1 MLWLLFA
8 CTNDKDSGAEV
19 EGIVDSATPTEA
31 VERPA
36 VSLDD
41 MMGHLTNFDTIAQDN
56 SNNRALGT
64 VGGQQTQNYLKQTLE
79 DLGYR
84 VWAEPFT
91 LTFFRNN
98 ADPILQ
104 YDDQDFSAA
113 TFVYSAAGDVTAQY
127 TSVDVQIPP
136 GSSANSSTSGCEP
149 EDFADFPVGNIAV
162 VQRGTCTFGV
172 KVSNAAAAGASGV
185 VIFNEGQSGR
195 TGVVEGM
202 LEETGSTIPVIGVS
216 FATGEKL
223 VLEQGEAKEIRLV
236 VDAEFTPVD
245 TENIFAELPN
255 AENGENVEHEQFVL
269 VGAHMDSVVA
279 GPGIND
285 NGSGSAMLLSMA
297 KWLVENP
304 QDSRTGVRFAW
315 WSAEELGLLGSQEYV
330 DTSEDL
336 GQIAYYLNF
345 DMVSS
350 PNYVRF
356 IYDGDGDQYGLQG
369 PAGSGEVEA
378 AFEEHF
384 NAVGLQY
391 TGTPFDGRS
400 DYGPFIQ
407 AGIPS
412 GGLFTGAEAIMTED
426 QARDYGGRSG
436 LAYDACYHQ
445 ACDTLE
451 NVNQKALQEMADA
464 ALNVT
469 LALTESRERR
479 PARLVMSPVQLDY
492 KGEWLLR

>member
-1 MLWLLFA
+1 MLWLLLA
-8 CTNDKDSGAEV
+8 CISDKDSG
-19 EGIVDSATPTEA
+19 TA
-31 VERPA
+31 VEDVADSGSSSQTIDRPT
-36 VSLDD
+36 VPLSD
-41 MMGHLTNFDTIAQDN
+41 MMAHLTNLDTIAQDN

-64 VGGQQTQNYLKQTLE
+64 EGAEQTQAYLKQTLE

-84 VWAEPFT
+84 VWTEPFT

-98 ADPILQ
+98 ADPIVQ
-104 YDDQDFSAA
+104 YEEQDFSAA

-136 GSSANSSTSGCEP
+136 GSAANSSTSGCET
-149 EDFADFPVGNIAV
+149 EDFAEFPSGHIAV
-162 VQRGTCTFGV
+162 IQRGTCTFDT
-172 KVSNAAAAGASGV
+172 KVSNATAAGASGV

-202 LEETGSTIPVIGVS
+202 LEETGSTIPVVGVS
-216 FATGEKL
+216 FSTGEQL
-223 VLEQGEAKEIRLV
+223 VLEQAEAAEIRLV
-236 VDAEFTPVD
+236 VDAELSPVD
-245 TENIFAELPN
+245 TENIFAELPEVDSN
-255 AENGENVEHEQFVL
+255 DFVL

-285 NGSGSAMLLSMA
+285 NGSGSAMLLSIA
-297 KWLVENP
+297 KWLAENP
-304 QDSRTGVRFAW
+304 QESKSAVRFAW

-336 GQIAYYLNF
+336 ASIKYYLNF

-356 IYDGDGDQYGLQG
+356 IYDGNGDQYGLEG
-369 PAGSGEVEA
+369 PPGSGEIER

-384 NAVGLQY
+384 DAVGLQF

-407 AGIPS
+407 AGIPA
-412 GGLFTGAEAIMTED
+412 GGLFTGAEAVMTED

-445 ACDTLE
+445 ACDTLD
-451 NVNQKALQEMADA
+451 NVNQTALQEMADA

-469 LALTESRERR
+469 LALTESEARR
-479 PARLVMSPVQLDY
+479 PARQQQTPVVLDF